1 MGDYE
6 TERNYD
12 MAKQNLKKD
21 ERYYV
26 EKFERLM
33 LEGSP
38 IINRTTKET
47 YIPLE
52 DELFLQCYADTP
64 ERKLFPKYWFVSQIG
79 TLISVYNNE
88 LRMVHKNKRVQEN
101 RYSYKYTIFV
111 DVDGQNKAYKKSIE
125 LHNLV
130 GLVFGSYV
138 YGSAKDKLEQKG
150 VYAFGTTPDTVN
162 GHHMDSDA
170 TTNNPN
176 ELELVT
182 VEVHK
187 LIHSAPKVSDPEEKH
202 FEYMKKLG
210 EIASKEE
217 PRQATILFTDE
228 CYDSIDDYLKGNVKH
243 DGKTGIQGTNK
254 LTFTEQ
260 GMKDFLTMVQ
270 AMQKKEEQTG
280 NE

>member
-1 MGDYE
+1 M
-6 TERNYD
+6 T
-12 MAKQNLKKD
+12 KQNLKKD
-21 ERYYV
+21 ERYYA
-26 EKFERLM
+26 EKFDRLM

-38 IINRTTKET
+38 MINRTTKET

-64 ERKLFPKYWFVSQIG
+64 ERKTFPKYWFVSQIG
-79 TLISVYNNE
+79 TLISVYGNR
-88 LRMVHKNKRVQEN
+88 LQMIHKNKRAREN
-101 RYSYKYTIFV
+101 RFYYKYTILTLEE
-111 DVDGQNKAYKKSIE
+111 GQMKRKIKSIN

-130 GLVFGSYV
+130 ALVFGSYA
-138 YGSAKDKLEQKG
+138 YGTAKDKLEQKG
-150 VYAFGTTPDTVN
+150 VYAFGTTIDAVN
-162 GHHMDSDA
+162 GHHMDDKA
-170 TTNNPN
+170 TTNNPDK
-176 ELELVT
+176 LEFVT
-182 VEVHK
+182 GEVHK
-187 LIHSAPKVSDPEEKH
+187 LIHSAPKVSDPAEKH